1 MTQPMYAQPPM
12 PMYLPR
18 VQRNLQTL
26 GILWCVL
33 GVYRVISG
41 LIGVIFLRAFTTH
54 NFGNDAWIFGG
65 RFHGAFPPMWMAG
78 LWPMIAFA
86 TVFAAAVALVAG
98 YGLLNR
104 RPWGRIVAIV
114 AAILA
119 LIKFP
124 LGTALGIYT
133 LWVLAPGASGLE
145 YDALADR
152 SWQLAIRRGM
162 FAAIKDL
169 RDGHIFSHSL
179 DLSVGTKHPSSCED

>member
-1 MTQPMYAQPPM
+1 MVCQACGTPAGEGVHFCPKCGTQVAMAQPMYVQPPM

-33 GVYRVISG
+33 GVYRVING

-152 SWQLAIRRGM
+152 S
-162 FAAIKDL
+162 
-169 RDGHIFSHSL
+169 
-179 DLSVGTKHPSSCED
+179 